1 MWDLLDGEN
10 VNRSTLNSLFPTPHI
25 TISDVRYD
33 EQAAISAA
41 LHLIAMGNK
50 PLGWCLSELW
60 GEGMGEKEKF
70 DSFCFYS
77 WKNMLELPS

>member
-1 MWDLLDGEN
+1 VGIFLDGEN

-25 TISDVRYD
+25 TFSDVRYD

-50 PLGWCLSELW
+50 PLGWCFSEAAFG
-60 GEGMGEKEKF
+60 GEWERIF
-70 DSFCFYS
+70 DSFCFNS
-77 WKNMLELPS
+77 

>member
-25 TISDVRYD
+25 TFSDVRYN

-50 PLGWCLSELW
+50 PLCWCFCEAV
-60 GEGMGEKEKF
+60 GEWEGIF

-77 WKNMLELPS
+77 